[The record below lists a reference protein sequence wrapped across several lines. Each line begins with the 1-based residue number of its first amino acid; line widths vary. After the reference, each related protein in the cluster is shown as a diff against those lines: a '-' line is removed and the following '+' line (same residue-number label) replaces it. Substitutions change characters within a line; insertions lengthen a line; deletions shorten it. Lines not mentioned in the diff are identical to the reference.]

1 MHNNQSCIE
10 LWAIFIKDQTRWKWD
25 LFIDTQYLIP
35 LAIVHQEERTSS
47 QPNESCTTDING
59 IWSFTKCLIS
69 VFAWF
74 ASFIRYLPSI
84 PEWYVKSQYYIKSVL
99 NQCWVGTKLGNLV
112 YIDIGLG
119 IKDPSSLVW
128 SEAIPASEQGCTSLT
143 TRSIIVKNQ
152 PWNPNSRTRQVWK
165 FQRKSNRYL
174 C

>member
-10 LWAIFIKDQTRWKWD
+10 LWAILIEDQTRWKWD

-35 LAIVHQEERTSS
+35 LAIVHQEEHNSS
-47 QPNESCTTDING
+47 QPNESCTTEING

-84 PEWYVKSQYYIKSVL
+84 PEWYVKSQYYTKSVS

-112 YIDIGLG
+112 YIDWYSSWYQRNQAAWYDQRQYQHDTNTCLVRTWGNTSFGTGL
-119 IKDPSSLVW
+119 
-128 SEAIPASEQGCTSLT
+128 
-143 TRSIIVKNQ
+143 
-152 PWNPNSRTRQVWK
+152 
-165 FQRKSNRYL
+165 Y
-174 C
+174 

>member
-10 LWAIFIKDQTRWKWD
+10 LWAILIKDQTRWKWD

-35 LAIVHQEERTSS
+35 LAIVHQEEHNSS
-47 QPNESCTTDING
+47 QPNESCTTEING

-84 PEWYVKSQYYIKSVL
+84 PEWYVKSQYYTKSVS

-112 YIDIGLG
+112 YIDWYWSWYQRIQAAWYDQRQYQHDTNTCLLRTWGNTSFGRNRAVLVSLLGL
-119 IKDPSSLVW
+119 
-128 SEAIPASEQGCTSLT
+128 
-143 TRSIIVKNQ
+143 
-152 PWNPNSRTRQVWK
+152 
-165 FQRKSNRYL
+165 
-174 C
+174 